1 VKIVLVLIMAGL
13 HGMLAKWRKDFEA
26 DRIPNSPRFF
36 RIINEVPTL
45 LLAIIVIL
53 AVVKPF

>member
-1 VKIVLVLIMAGL
+1 MVGL

-26 DRIPNSPRFF
+26 DRIPNSQRFF
-36 RIINEVPTL
+36 RIINEIPTL
-45 LLAIIVIL
+45 LLIAIVIL